1 MREKGNKVDRAGA
14 AAKRSDG
21 NVAQSRPTE
30 VPIDS
35 RLSIAREEGGGQ
47 RSVWE
52 RKIPGLD
59 KAQHP
64 SLGRTVTQERETEDV
79 GDEGLERVA
88 PRRVRPEVGE
98 GVDNDV
104 PQTRVA
110 KKDIELETIEASRNN
125 CTLRPKM
132 RGTLEQLSDDRDQ
145 QRALVGQ

>member
-110 KKDIELETIEASRNN
+110 KKEIELETIEASRNN